1 MGEANLTAKYLYYSE
16 SSPVQWGSATKLK
29 TYIRKNSSTKKEAEK
44 YIRTVEDLQKEINL
58 GTHSFSKL
66 KRIGA
71 YHYHI
76 SPYSNT
82 YYQADL
88 LDVVGSSKNTK
99 KYLKANK
106 NYVWLLLVINSQTK
120 KLYFR
125 TQKTKSGSE
134 TSKSLQSIFKDDL
147 KLTENNSNDIN
158 LQVDDG
164 KEFFNSNG
172 KEIYKKYNINIY
184 SSSSRHKASII
195 ERANRQIRSYLT
207 KAMEVKGENWVDL
220 IPSIIKN
227 YNNMYHSSI
236 SMTPNEAEHNF
247 TKCLF
252 HTEENR
258 EKRQSKRDKF
268 VKFKKGDIVRVRI
281 HFPNSAQKFHKG
293 THRNFS
299 AEVFKIKSVQNRIN
313 NHTTYKLE
321 DLDQNLKDGT
331 YNNNDLIAAKEQ
343 IEYPVIILERRTKN
357 KIKQSLIAFDG
368 FPDYP
373 SRWINDSELV
383 DL

>member
-1 MGEANLTAKYLYYSE
+1 MAEPNLSAKYLYYSQ
-16 SSPVQWGSATKLK
+16 SSPVQWGSASKLK
-29 TYIRKNSSTKKEAEK
+29 SYIRKNSSSKKEAEK
-44 YIRTVEDLQKEINL
+44 YIRTVEDLEKEINL

-66 KRIGA
+66 KRIGT

-88 LDVVGSSKNTK
+88 LDVVGSMK
-99 KYLKANK
+99 KDRKYRKANK

-125 TQKTKSGSE
+125 AQKTKSGSE
-134 TSKSLQSIFKDDL
+134 TSNSLESIFKDDL
-147 KLTENNSNDIN
+147 KLTENNSDDIN

-164 KEFFNSNG
+164 KEFFNLNSQQ
-172 KEIYKKYNINIY
+172 IYKKYNINVY
-184 SSSSRHKASII
+184 SSSSIHKSCII
-195 ERANRQIRSYLT
+195 ERANREIRSYLT
-207 KAMEVKGENWVDL
+207 KAMEVKGENWVSL

-227 YNNMYHSSI
+227 YNNSYHRSI
-236 SMTPNEAEHNF
+236 SMTPNEAERNF

-252 HTEENR
+252 LTEENR
-258 EKRQSKRDKF
+258 EKRQTKRDKF
-268 VKFKKGDIVRVRI
+268 VKFKKGDIVRVRV
-281 HFPNSAQKFHKG
+281 HFPNARQKFHKG

-299 AEVFKIKSVQNRIN
+299 AEVFRIKSVQNRIN

-321 DLDQNLKDGT
+321 DLDKNVKAGT
-331 YNNNDLIAAKEQ
+331 YNNNDLIPGKEQ
-343 IEYPVIILERRTKN
+343 IDYPVIILEKRIKN
-357 KIKQSLIAFDG
+357 KIKQALIAFDG

-373 SRWINDSELV
+373 SKWINESELV
-383 DL
+383 NL